1 MTEIIIISVSCVII
15 SFIVGYLIGY
25 WNGGNKVISMMK
37 DIERI
42 EVMPWKN

>member
-25 WNGGNKVISMMK
+25 WNGGNKVISLIGK
-37 DIERI
+37 LDKIEK
-42 EVMPWKN
+42 E

>member
-25 WNGGNKVISMMK
+25 WNGWNKVISMMNK
-37 DIERI
+37 NDRI
-42 EVMPWKN
+42 EV